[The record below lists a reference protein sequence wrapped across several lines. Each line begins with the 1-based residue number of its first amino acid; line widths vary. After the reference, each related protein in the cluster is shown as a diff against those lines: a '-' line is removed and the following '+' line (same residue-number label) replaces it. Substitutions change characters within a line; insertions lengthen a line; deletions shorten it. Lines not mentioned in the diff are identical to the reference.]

1 MDSNLMILN
10 EPDGQTLYNLSTA
23 QFSIEKRFLVVLFSS
38 SIFPRVMFF
47 NLLHHQQV
55 IYIIF
60 YLSWKWSKMTKMTL
74 DNPKESVLKLNLV
87 MEKRLFIMHL
97 IITVTSTLVSVLEQ
111 VKPIVKIEF
120 NSLQQLMKIKL
131 LDVDLLLWYQ
141 LVMCLMIRVKSCLN
155 FPHRDW

>member
-23 QFSIEKRFLVVLFSS
+23 QFSIEKRFLVVLYSS
-38 SIFPRVMFF
+38 SIFPRVNFF

-55 IYIIF
+55 IF

-97 IITVTSTLVSVLEQ
+97 TITVTSTLVSVLEQ

>member
-1 MDSNLMILN
+1 
-10 EPDGQTLYNLSTA
+10 
-23 QFSIEKRFLVVLFSS
+23 
-38 SIFPRVMFF
+38 
-47 NLLHHQQV
+47 
-55 IYIIF
+55 
-60 YLSWKWSKMTKMTL
+60 MTKMTL

-155 FPHRDW
+155 FPHRD